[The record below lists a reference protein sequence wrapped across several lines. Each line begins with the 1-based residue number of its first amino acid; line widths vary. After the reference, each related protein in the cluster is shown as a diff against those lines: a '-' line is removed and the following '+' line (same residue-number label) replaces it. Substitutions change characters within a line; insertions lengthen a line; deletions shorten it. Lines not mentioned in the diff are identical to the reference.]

1 MRFILVSKK
10 DCPYCVEAKSLLNKY
25 NLDYANYNLEEA
37 PIIRNLMRDLGYTTV
52 PQVWIR
58 PHEGHRAIHIGG
70 YEDLRDYVNER
81 YADTSD

>member
-1 MRFILVSKK
+1 
-10 DCPYCVEAKSLLNKY
+10 
-25 NLDYANYNLEEA
+25 
-37 PIIRNLMRDLGYTTV
+37 MRDLGYTTV